1 MAKLTFKAKSE
12 PRKTEKHDE
21 YWGILVVD
29 DDPEVHKMT
38 RFVMKDWQFEGRS
51 IRLISA
57 SSGQEAREILA
68 SRDDISVILL
78 DVVMESED
86 SGLQLVRYIRETLNN
101 SLIRIILRTGQPGR
115 APVRKILKEYEI
127 NDYKEKNELTAD
139 RLYVA
144 VTASLRNYRDLL
156 SLERNRQ
163 GMKSVLKATR
173 SLLSLRNINSFA
185 DHVLLYAGGLMDRE
199 KDSLFLQFDSDLP
212 GCEGRETPCVECIK
226 VLSGT
231 GRYRDY
237 SGKSLR
243 SLGLSDINA
252 LAIRNLERKESF
264 YEGGDY
270 IGYFPISNSIE
281 NILILRGMG
290 RVSEFKKHLM
300 RIYSANAEMAMTN
313 LYLTREV
320 EETQRDVIC
329 TLGEVV
335 ESRSQ
340 ETANHIRRVT
350 DMAVL
355 LGRSAGMDEN
365 ALTLL
370 QLAAPMHDVG
380 KIGIPDEILHK
391 PGRLNTAEFEL
402 MKTHTVLGAEILDA
416 SERPVMKT
424 AGKIALDHHE
434 RWDGTGYPY
443 RKTGDEISLEGRIIA
458 IVDVFDALYN
468 RRIYKEPWPLEQIL
482 SLYRDERGGHFDPDL
497 TDRFLSIID
506 DIVALQTSLK
516 DG

>member
-1 MAKLTFKAKSE
+1 ML
-12 PRKTEKHDE
+12 
-21 YWGILVVD
+21 
-29 DDPEVHKMT
+29 
-38 RFVMKDWQFEGRS
+38 
-51 IRLISA
+51 
-57 SSGQEAREILA
+57 
-68 SRDDISVILL
+68 
-78 DVVMESED
+78 
-86 SGLQLVRYIRETLNN
+86 
-101 SLIRIILRTGQPGR
+101 
-115 APVRKILKEYEI
+115 
-127 NDYKEKNELTAD
+127 
-139 RLYVA
+139 
-144 VTASLRNYRDLL
+144 
-156 SLERNRQ
+156 
-163 GMKSVLKATR
+163 
-173 SLLSLRNINSFA
+173 
-185 DHVLLYAGGLMDRE
+185 
-199 KDSLFLQFDSDLP
+199 
-212 GCEGRETPCVECIK
+212 
-226 VLSGT
+226 
-231 GRYRDY
+231 
-237 SGKSLR
+237 
-243 SLGLSDINA
+243 

-264 YEGGDY
+264 YEGDDY

-402 MKTHTVLGAEILDA
+402 MKTHTVSGSRDTGRLGAAGYEDRR
-416 SERPVMKT
+416 EDRP
-424 AGKIALDHHE
+424 G
-434 RWDGTGYPY
+434 
-443 RKTGDEISLEGRIIA
+443 S
-458 IVDVFDALYN
+458 
-468 RRIYKEPWPLEQIL
+468 
-482 SLYRDERGGHFDPDL
+482 S
-497 TDRFLSIID
+497 
-506 DIVALQTSLK
+506 
-516 DG
+516 